1 MNKIRSFIT
10 RMRRVLIMNK
20 KVLIVEDEGSIR
32 GFLKINFKRNN
43 FTVIEA
49 ESGEKAIE
57 NARIEKPIITILD
70 IMLPGI
76 DGFKT
81 CEILRREF
89 PQMGIIILTARSQD
103 MDKIMGLEFGAD
115 DYMIKPFNPLE
126 LIARVNSLLR
136 RIGSQENRSDL
147 IVSGNYKID
156 DRAMKV
162 YKDDAEIDLT
172 PKEYMLMKIF
182 MNNPGKAL
190 SRNELLNLVWGYD
203 YIGDTKIVDVNIR
216 RLREKVE
223 EESSHPKTI
232 ETVWGVGYRWR
243 KN

>member
-1 MNKIRSFIT
+1 
-10 RMRRVLIMNK
+10 MNK

-89 PQMGIIILTARSQD
+89 PKMGIIILTARSQD

>member
-10 RMRRVLIMNK
+10 RMRRVLIMNN

-81 CEILRREF
+81 CEILRHEF

-156 DRAMKV
+156 DRAMKA

>member
-126 LIARVNSLLR
+126 LIARVN
-136 RIGSQENRSDL
+136 
-147 IVSGNYKID
+147 
-156 DRAMKV
+156 
-162 YKDDAEIDLT
+162 
-172 PKEYMLMKIF
+172 PF
-182 MNNPGKAL
+182 
-190 SRNELLNLVWGYD
+190 
-203 YIGDTKIVDVNIR
+203 
-216 RLREKVE
+216 
-223 EESSHPKTI
+223 
-232 ETVWGVGYRWR
+232 
-243 KN
+243 

>member
-1 MNKIRSFIT
+1 MQ
-10 RMRRVLIMNK
+10 K
-20 KVLIVEDEGSIR
+20 KVLIVEDEESIR

-49 ESGEKAIE
+49 ESGERAIE
-57 NARIEKPIITILD
+57 KARVDKPIITILD
-70 IMLPGI
+70 IMLPGM

-81 CEILRREF
+81 CDILRQEF
-89 PQMGIIILTARSQD
+89 PKMGIIILTARSQD

-136 RIGSQENRSDL
+136 RIGSQESRSDL

-156 DRAMKV
+156 DRAMKA
-162 YKDDAEIDLT
+162 YKSDKEIDLT

>member
-1 MNKIRSFIT
+1 
-10 RMRRVLIMNK
+10 
-20 KVLIVEDEGSIR
+20 
-32 GFLKINFKRNN
+32 
-43 FTVIEA
+43 
-49 ESGEKAIE
+49 
-57 NARIEKPIITILD
+57 
-70 IMLPGI
+70 
-76 DGFKT
+76 
-81 CEILRREF
+81 
-89 PQMGIIILTARSQD
+89 
-103 MDKIMGLEFGAD
+103 
-115 DYMIKPFNPLE
+115 
-126 LIARVNSLLR
+126 LR

-156 DRAMKV
+156 DRAMKA

>member
-1 MNKIRSFIT
+1 MKEIRLFIT
-10 RMRRVLIMNK
+10 GIRRVLIMKK

-43 FTVIEA
+43 FIVIEA
-49 ESGEKAIE
+49 ESGERAIE
-57 NARIEKPIITILD
+57 KARVDKPIITILD

-147 IVSGNYKID
+147 IVLGNYKID
-156 DRAMKV
+156 DRAMKA

>member
-1 MNKIRSFIT
+1 
-10 RMRRVLIMNK
+10 MNK

>member
-81 CEILRREF
+81 CEILRHEF

-156 DRAMKV
+156 DRAMKA

>member
-89 PQMGIIILTARSQD
+89 PKMGIIILTARSQD

>member
-1 MNKIRSFIT
+1 
-10 RMRRVLIMNK
+10 MNK

-156 DRAMKV
+156 DRAMKA

>member
-1 MNKIRSFIT
+1 M
-10 RMRRVLIMNK
+10 K
-20 KVLIVEDEGSIR
+20 KVLIVEDESSIR
-32 GFLKINFKRNN
+32 GFLRINFKRNN

-49 ESGEKAIE
+49 ETGEMAIEKARVE
-57 NARIEKPIITILD
+57 NPIVTILD

-89 PQMGIIILTARSQD
+89 PKMGIIMLTARSQD

-136 RIGSQENRSDL
+136 RIGVQEQETKSKI
-147 IVSGNYKID
+147 IVSGQFKID
-156 DRAMKV
+156 DDAMKA
-162 YKDDAEIDLT
+162 YKDGREIDLT
-172 PKEYMLMKIF
+172 RKEYMLMKIF
-182 MNNPGKAL
+182 MQNAEKAL
-190 SRNELLNLVWGYD
+190 SRNELMNLVWGYN

-216 RLREKVE
+216 RLREKIE
-223 EESSHPKTI
+223 ENSSRPKVI
-232 ETVWGVGYRWR
+232 ETVWGIGYRWR
-243 KN
+243 EN

>member
-1 MNKIRSFIT
+1 MK
-10 RMRRVLIMNK
+10 K

-43 FTVIEA
+43 FIVIEA
-49 ESGEKAIE
+49 ESGERAIE
-57 NARIEKPIITILD
+57 KARVDKPIITILD

-147 IVSGNYKID
+147 IVLGNYKID
-156 DRAMKV
+156 DRAMKA